1 MKNQNN
7 SNQGKEKSL
16 NQPADS
22 RIAAVRDLI
31 FGENMQ
37 QYDQDFT
44 EVSSQISE
52 LKKETDKNIA
62 SLITNIEER
71 DKNNTDLSTKLQ
83 TSLQSLQKSTE
94 ASLEKLIVDIDKR
107 FERLDEAKADRKK
120 LGKALE
126 KIALMLQG

>member
-7 SNQGKEKSL
+7 SNKVKEKSL

-37 QYDQDFT
+37 QYDQDFN
-44 EVSSQISE
+44 EVTDQIAE
-52 LKKETDKNIA
+52 LKKANDKNSSELATNLQVKLDAIKEATDISIA
-62 SLITNIEER
+62 
-71 DKNNTDLSTKLQ
+71 KLSEDIHKKL
-83 TSLQSLQKSTE
+83 
-94 ASLEKLIVDIDKR
+94 
-107 FERLDEAKADRKK
+107 ERLDEAKADRKK